1 MKMQKKHIIRILGVV
16 GLGLLIAYMGGV
28 FSTGLITP
36 GQVPD
41 DARPVFDTGTT
52 ATAERAE
59 IVDAYEAVGT
69 VRPLNESRIEAQVR
83 GKVMAVRVRSGDSV
97 ARGDVLVVLEDR
109 EYQARLDQALQG
121 QNSARAAREQA
132 ENRIVEADA
141 AFDEATSQYQ
151 RIKTL
156 FETGAVT
163 QRELDQAEA
172 AFLQTRSRLQQAQDG
187 LRRAEA
193 EVLRAGKMVEE
204 ARIALG
210 YTRIL
215 APEDGQVAS
224 REVDPGDLAAPGKP
238 LIVLQTPG
246 NLRLEAY
253 VREGLIRKVRPGA
266 SFDVRIGSLETTVEG
281 VVAEVVPA
289 ADPRTRTFLVKVGI
303 PELPGAQPGMFGR
316 LIIPAD
322 SRQAVLVPERSIRRM
337 GQLETVLVKENGEW
351 KDYYV
356 KTGKVLDGM
365 IEILS
370 GLSGGETVAVFGGA
384 GA

>member
-1 MKMQKKHIIRILGVV
+1 
-16 GLGLLIAYMGGV
+16 
-28 FSTGLITP
+28 
-36 GQVPD
+36 
-41 DARPVFDTGTT
+41 
-52 ATAERAE
+52 
-59 IVDAYEAVGT
+59 
-69 VRPLNESRIEAQVR
+69 
-83 GKVMAVRVRSGDSV
+83 
-97 ARGDVLVVLEDR
+97 VLEDR

-253 VREGLIRKVRPGA
+253 VREGLIHKVRPGA

>member
-1 MKMQKKHIIRILGVV
+1 MQRKHVFRILGVV

-28 FSTGLITP
+28 FSTGLISP

-41 DARPVFDTGTT
+41 DARLQFEPEAT

-59 IVDAYEAVGT
+59 IVETYEAVGT
-69 VRPLNESRIEAQVR
+69 VRPLAESSIEAQVS
-83 GKVMAVRVRSGDSV
+83 GKIVSVRVRSGDTV
-97 ARGDVLVVLEDR
+97 RQGDVLVVLEDR
-109 EYQARLDQALQG
+109 EYQARLDQAMQG
-121 QNSARAAREQA
+121 QNSAHAAREQA
-132 ENRIVEADA
+132 ENKIEEAGA
-141 AFDEATSQYQ
+141 AFDEATAQYQ

-156 FETGAVT
+156 FDSGAVT

-172 AFLQTRSRLQQAQDG
+172 VFLQTRSRLQQAQDG

-193 EVLRAGKMVEE
+193 EMLRARKMAEE
-204 ARIALG
+204 TRIALG

-215 APEDGQVAS
+215 APEDGQVAQ
-224 REVDPGDLAAPGKP
+224 RLADPGDLAAPGKA
-238 LIVLQTPG
+238 LLVLQTPG

-253 VREGLIRKVRPGA
+253 VRESLIHKVRPGA
-266 SFDVRIGSLETTVEG
+266 SFDVRIGSLESTVNG

-322 SRQAVLVPERSIRRM
+322 SRQAVLVPERAIRRM
-337 GQLETVLVKENGEW
+337 GQLETVLVKENGQW

-356 KTGKVLDGM
+356 KTGRVMDGM

-370 GLSGGETVAVFGGA
+370 GLDGGETVALFGGGNA
-384 GA
+384 